1 MTAVGSAPLDGPL
14 RLGYRPRRADG
25 VPPEASRYLERGTAG
40 RAREADRAARRAGA
54 RDVGRAAGARGLAVR
69 SRARRR
75 AEAPPRSRPL
85 RRAAGVGEGV
95 RPQRGDALRQDGGG
109 ADYWAEASF
118 AEAALVLGDLE
129 TARSWY
135 LRAAATDRRDYASL
149 ASTRLQARE
158 LLRHRGDDERA
169 LDACLGIP
177 VVIAFSVHMVDAPNR
192 PRPRFPAEI
201 EPQVASAI
209 AAAAGGADILFL
221 EPVL

>member
-1 MTAVGSAPLDGPL
+1 
-14 RLGYRPRRADG
+14 
-25 VPPEASRYLERGTAG
+25 
-40 RAREADRAARRAGA
+40 AAR
-54 RDVGRAAGARGLAVR
+54 VR
-69 SRARRR
+69 
-75 AEAPPRSRPL
+75 
-85 RRAAGVGEGV
+85 EGV
-95 RPQRGDALRQDGGG
+95 RPQRGGALRQDGGG

-135 LRAAATDRRDYASL
+135 LRAAATGRRDYASL

-177 VVIAFSVHMVDAPNR
+177 VVIAFSGHMVDAPNR

-221 EPVL
+221 EAVLARGGQVNVVIPGPVERYREESVSAEGSWRARFDRILEHEHVELVDRRGPAGDASSFEYANLITPGLPKLHAEPTDTDILPLAA